1 MTDKTDN
8 ELRAEARAAFVRYVE
23 SNGGKAAGK
32 MSTVL
37 DEMAEACVEAA
48 RISRESRE
56 LWLPLEPE
64 PEPTTSPSLVS
75 SARKIAEW
83 AVKAAEPLPP
93 GYPTP
98 YWPGKPK

>member
-56 LWLPLEPE
+56 L
-64 PEPTTSPSLVS
+64 
-75 SARKIAEW
+75 
-83 AVKAAEPLPP
+83 
-93 GYPTP
+93 
-98 YWPGKPK
+98 